1 LIESLREDFAIT
13 ELCEIFE
20 VSKSGYYKHFSRQPS
35 QREKENEAILEKIQ
49 MIRAEPFKNN
59 YGSPRMTE
67 ELRKHGFDCSENR
80 VARIMAEAGIDA
92 SAKAAFRPK
101 TTIPDSNASPSLN
114 LIKDL
119 VPRGPGEIVV
129 SDITYIATKEGW
141 LYLAV
146 IIDLFTREVTGWS
159 LADHM
164 KTELLID
171 AAEKAA
177 TQTPITRQT
186 VFHSDR
192 GSQYSSN
199 KMRKWLNARNARQSM
214 SASGY
219 CYDNAACESF
229 FSILKRE
236 SFPDGC
242 VFETKT
248 DARRQV
254 FKYIE
259 TFYNKERIH
268 TALGNI
274 SPIQFAQKHLNK
286 RNADLKSAA

>member
-1 LIESLREDFAIT
+1 M
-13 ELCEIFE
+13 
-20 VSKSGYYKHFSRQPS
+20 
-35 QREKENEAILEKIQ
+35 ENEAILATI
-49 MIRAEPFKNN
+49 MTIREEPFKDN

-80 VARIMAEAGIDA
+80 VARIMAKADIDA

-101 TTIPDSNASPSLN
+101 TTIPDSDASPSPN
-114 LIKDL
+114 LIKNKA
-119 VPRGPGEIVV
+119 PSGPGEIVV

-146 IIDLFTREVTGWS
+146 VIDLFTREVIGWS

-177 TQTPITRQT
+177 THTSITQKT
-186 VFHSDR
+186 IFHSDR
-192 GSQYSSN
+192 GSQYTSN
-199 KMRKWLNARNARQSM
+199 KMRKWLKTRKAKQSM
-214 SASGY
+214 SALGY
-219 CYDNAACESF
+219 CYDNATCESF

-242 VFETKT
+242 VFKTKAK
-248 DARRQV
+248 ARQQV

-259 TFYNKERIH
+259 TFYNRERIH
-268 TALGNI
+268 TSLGYI
-274 SPIQFAQKHLNK
+274 TPIIFAKIHLNK
-286 RNADLKSAA
+286 KNTNLKSAT